1 MDINKMFHVHITY
14 ELMWWVYE
22 QEMNR
27 FCEDEWPVW
36 IPKTG
41 ISNLEGR
48 NVMKAYC
55 NRHLQEIIK
64 NDSQYG

>member
-1 MDINKMFHVHITY
+1 M
-14 ELMWWVYE
+14 YE

-36 IPKTG
+36 IPETG